1 MCSFQSQLFTMAE
14 VSKMEKILN
23 NPGFEHLAEI
33 IFGNLDHDHLDI
45 CEQINE
51 SSKQILINPMF
62 WIRKF
67 KFLSKEN
74 QKDWIK
80 VIQLEKNSAKEKSI
94 SLYLKWKLKKNAGI
108 DLPCYS
114 SQPVQD
120 NFRNR
125 IWRIS
130 NQYQISY
137 HDEEVVKILAP
148 LTNNL
153 AYTDSNYYGRTPIN
167 RAAMSGHTEIVKILA
182 PLTDN
187 PNAPDKFGGTPIYW
201 AALKGHT
208 EIVKILAPLT
218 NNPNAPNE
226 SGRTPSSF
234 TQRAEIRRILESY
247 NNSRKRNY
255 VMIDYPQEQAPI
267 QETIKKNFTI
277 QHLLSSLDSNLLS
290 K

>member
-1 MCSFQSQLFTMAE
+1 MCSFQSQLLTMAE
-14 VSKMEKILN
+14 VSTMEKILN
-23 NPGFEHLAEI
+23 NPGFQHLAEI
-33 IFGNLDHDHLDI
+33 IFGNLDRDHIDV
-45 CEQINE
+45 CEQ
-51 SSKQILINPMF
+51 
-62 WIRKF
+62 
-67 KFLSKEN
+67 
-74 QKDWIK
+74 
-80 VIQLEKNSAKEKSI
+80 
-94 SLYLKWKLKKNAGI
+94 
-108 DLPCYS
+108 
-114 SQPVQD
+114 
-120 NFRNR
+120 
-125 IWRIS
+125 S

-148 LTNNL
+148 LTDNL
-153 AYTDSNYYGRTPIN
+153 AYTDPNYYGRTPIN

-187 PNAPDKFGGTPIYW
+187 PNAPDRFGKTPIYW

-255 VMIDYPQEQAPI
+255 IMIDYPQEQAPI
-267 QETIKKNFTI
+267 QETIIKHFHDSTFAVFFRFKFFVKMRFVNRNKALI
-277 QHLLSSLDSNLLS
+277 LQLLRTFRYNG
-290 K
+290 KQMIRP